1 VSEITKEHI
10 TTFREYFLSTD
21 KSVKAKIFESLSDAD
36 KQSLTIVEKGFEN
49 NISAL
54 HIALQL
60 NAPQFENEI
69 KEIQTEYYSLLQKF
83 EQDLAIA
90 IIQTE
95 REALK
100 KKLKAVDANEEAV
113 FINEIKTAI
122 TQVERE
128 ALKSQLSKADVSAK
142 VISFNFNK
150 FAKYAAAAV
159 ITGVV
164 AFSGYRFFTNKNDS
178 NSIASN
184 NKLQQNQ
191 TLPPLNLPTIQ
202 QQEKQL
208 TVIEP
213 ESFGF
218 TQHKKQSFKIVTTI
232 VSNYKALDS
241 IQIKIFELEKIYAE
255 EITGRNGNGASY
267 GPRSKTIKD
276 RLDSLV
282 AFRTI
287 LLNAK
292 AFTYTLNTTQNTL
305 HLFFTE
311 SLNTSSII
319 SLDLK
324 DKNKFY
330 IKIETQYYP
339 LKPTENPLPLISEKN
354 KTIIEQLNKI
364 IFQNQ

>member
-1 VSEITKEHI
+1 MRELTKEHI
-10 TTFREYFLSTD
+10 AIFREYFLSTD
-21 KSVKAKIFESLSDAD
+21 ESVKAKIFESLSDAD

-49 NISAL
+49 NIVAL

-60 NAPQFENEI
+60 NAHQFENEI
-69 KEIQTEYYSLLQKF
+69 KEIQTEYYSLLQDF

-90 IIQTE
+90 ITQTE
-95 REALK
+95 RDYLK
-100 KKLKAVDANEEAV
+100 KKLKAVDANEEVV
-113 FINEIKTAI
+113 FNNEIKTAI

-128 ALKSQLSKADVSAK
+128 ALKSQLSKADIPVK
-142 VISFNFNK
+142 VVSFNFSK
-150 FAKYAAAAV
+150 FSKYAAAAV

-164 AFSGYRFFTNKNDS
+164 AFSCYRFFANKNDN
-178 NSIASN
+178 NSITSNN

-218 TQHKKQSFKIVTTI
+218 TQHKKQSFKVVTII
-232 VSNYKALDS
+232 VSNYKTLDS
-241 IQIKIFELEKIYAE
+241 VQIKITELEKIFVE
-255 EITGRNGNGASY
+255 QINGKNGVGEGS
-267 GPRSKTIKD
+267 RSKAIKN

-282 AFRTI
+282 AFKTT
-287 LLNAK
+287 LQNAK
-292 AFTYTLNTTQNTL
+292 AFTYTLNTTQNIV

-311 SLNTSSII
+311 SLNTSNII
-319 SLDLK
+319 SLDIK
-324 DKNKFY
+324 NKNKFY
-330 IKIETQYYP
+330 IKIQTQLYP
-339 LKPTENPLPLISEKN
+339 LTPTENPLPLIAEKD